1 MAVRARNGNRVTVTQ
16 QLSWR
21 APGSG
26 SLLKEP
32 AGNTTEARGGRPWLG
47 EETGT
52 TGRQY
57 EEKDGKGLASPAK
70 LCLRLKESLVTP
82 ESGAFWAC
90 GLSLCLSSDGSQL
103 WRLEGTGS
111 HHNSHSCEFVDKA
124 GLGDQRRIWL
134 PLVSSSWRGR
144 AQRVTLTGR
153 EVACLGIRKIFFW
166 SLPYTTVM
174 TLGDWFASLE
184 PQLPL
189 L

>member
-1 MAVRARNGNRVTVTQ
+1 MRKEEWSVKCEQVENGRGMRTWAVKG
-16 QLSWR
+16 
-21 APGSG
+21 
-26 SLLKEP
+26 
-32 AGNTTEARGGRPWLG
+32 
-47 EETGT
+47 
-52 TGRQY
+52 
-57 EEKDGKGLASPAK
+57 EKDGKGLASPAK

-111 HHNSHSCEFVDKA
+111 HHNSQSCEFVDKA

-134 PLVSSSWRGR
+134 PLVSSSWRRR

-166 SLPYTTVM
+166 SLPCTTVM